1 MVSSELLFIWHL
13 NMHWCYVDQG
23 KAEEENKVEN
33 VTPGENQGL
42 EVVVDRRS
50 DRQKYISNMFMNN
63 VSLTVLEQ

>member
-1 MVSSELLFIWHL
+1 
-13 NMHWCYVDQG
+13 MHWCYVDQG
-23 KAEEENKVEN
+23 KAEEENKVES